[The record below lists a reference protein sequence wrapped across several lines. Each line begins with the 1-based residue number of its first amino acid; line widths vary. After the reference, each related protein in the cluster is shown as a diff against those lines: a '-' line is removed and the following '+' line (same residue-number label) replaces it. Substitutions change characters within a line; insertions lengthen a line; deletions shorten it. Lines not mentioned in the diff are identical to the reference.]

1 MVIKHEWIN
10 TFVIVVL
17 GILMFNNLSLIK
29 TNSENNT
36 SLANDLL
43 YLQKAVIVN
52 QDALKIHN
60 DILKK
65 ALGGSPNTKSNDNLE
80 GTLLINYEN

>member
-1 MVIKHEWIN
+1 MLIKHEWIN

-17 GILMFNNLSLIK
+17 GILMFNNISLIK

-36 SLANDLL
+36 SLADNLL

-52 QDALKIHN
+52 QDAVKLHN
-60 DILKK
+60 DILNR
-65 ALGGSPNTKSNDNLE
+65 ALRGSPNTKSTDNLE

>member
-10 TFVIVVL
+10 TFVIGAL
-17 GILMFNNLSLIK
+17 GILMFNNLSLIR
-29 TNSENNT
+29 TNSEKDLATANN
-36 SLANDLL
+36 LL

-52 QDALKIHN
+52 QDALKVHN
-60 DILKK
+60 DILKR
-65 ALGGSPNTKSNDNLE
+65 ALGGSPNTKSTDNLE

>member
-17 GILMFNNLSLIK
+17 GILMFNNSSLIK

-36 SLANDLL
+36 NLANNLL

-52 QDALKIHN
+52 QDALKVHN
-60 DILKK
+60 DILKR
-65 ALGGSPNTKSNDNLE
+65 ALGGSPNTKSTDNLE